1 MPRILG
7 IIAAILFIAGCA
19 IGIDA
24 FWLEPSSLHTVERTL
39 HIERAESANIKG
51 LRIAVIADLH
61 AGSPFIDR
69 NKIDEVVRQTM
80 AAKPDL
86 ILLAGDYV
94 IDGVIGGHYMPIE
107 AVAAALKP
115 LHAPLGVYAV
125 PGNHD
130 NWHGGARTII
140 AFRRANIPVLANQGV
155 LIVRGGRPL
164 WLAGIDDFYTGPSD
178 YNAALRHAPVRLA
191 LCLTHSPDVFPL
203 LPPTCLLTI
212 AAHTHGGQVK
222 LPFFGRLIVPSH
234 YGQRYAAGLK
244 KEAARYLYV
253 CTGIGTSM
261 LPVRFGV
268 PPEVTVL
275 DIE

>member
-1 MPRILG
+1 MLRILG
-7 IIAAILFIAGCA
+7 IIAAILFVAGLA
-19 IGIDA
+19 LGIDA
-24 FWLEPSSLHTVERTL
+24 FWLEPSSLRTAERPL
-39 HIERAESANIKG
+39 HIEMAETANIKG

-69 NKIDEVVRQTM
+69 EKIDEVVQQTL

-94 IDGVIGGHYMPIE
+94 IDGVIGGHYIPIE
-107 AVAAALKP
+107 TVATALKP

-125 PGNHD
+125 LGNHE
-130 NWHGGARTII
+130 NWHDPIRTVI
-140 AFRRANIPVLANQGV
+140 AFQRVGIRVLVN
-155 LIVRGGRPL
+155 RGTSIMRDGRPM

-178 YNAALRHAPVRLA
+178 ANAALRRAPVRRA
-191 LCLTHSPDVFPL
+191 LCFTHSPDVFPL

-212 AAHTHGGQVK
+212 AAHTHGGQVN
-222 LPFFGRLIVPSH
+222 LPFFGRLVVPSH
-234 YGQRYAAGLK
+234 YGQRYAAGLVW
-244 KEAARYLYV
+244 EAARYLYV